1 VRLYYGGSD
10 NPEYS
15 MPKQSLNDLLHMVHK
30 LAGQTEGTLADA
42 ELLARFV
49 ECRDEAAFE
58 ALVWRHGQLIWKL
71 CERILRDPQDA
82 EDAFQATF
90 LVLARKAD
98 SVRER
103 RALGGWLYQIAQR
116 ICLGMRRKK
125 GASSTLPILE
135 EPVAG
140 GIDSA
145 EQADL
150 RRLLEEEI
158 GRLPRKYRLP
168 LLLRYIEGRSTE
180 EAAAIIGC
188 PRGTILSRL
197 AWSRQRLRTRLAARG
212 VGLSVALI
220 AAAATESSAAS
231 AKSVLAA
238 ASTALLF
245 LANPALQ
252 TTRPVSLA
260 KGVLRTMLMTK
271 VAAGSIGAIVVLT
284 ASVGLGIAMLPGNSS
299 NAQAGG
305 QGGVSSTANSSE
317 KPVTVAPQEKLKTD
331 EPAQANKQ
339 AKSALP
345 VATFVHPV
353 ATKVGDSYSFVG
365 HTEASQTIDIRPRI
379 TGTLEKVLVK
389 PGSHVKKGD
398 ALFELDSSN
407 LRAEAAKAAAEVQ
420 RAKAQVDHAMAN
432 LARLKTLV
440 NSQAVGREPLDLAS
454 AKGAEAEAGLQ
465 AAQAQFDQAKLQL
478 DATRII
484 SPIDGRVGRIR
495 VDAGNSAGQNTT
507 LATIVSVSPI
517 KVSFN
522 MDEQS
527 FRKLQTQLQEADPG
541 KAPEIEMGL
550 ASENRLMHK
559 GRIESVDNQFES
571 GTIQVRALFPN
582 KDESILPGMVAR
594 VCVTS
599 KEPTQ
604 GFIIPARAL
613 ELTGDHRFVYVISAE
628 DRLETRG
635 VVYGTSK
642 VPGTLII
649 REGLGPKDRVVIDF
663 GPPRNGLFD
672 KKGNPVA
679 WQTPVANSKVIPQE
693 KEVNEKG
700 AGK

>member
-1 VRLYYGGSD
+1 MQNQTRLPRLYYGGGD
-10 NPEYS
+10 NPELS
-15 MPKQSLNDLLHMVHK
+15 MPKQTLNDLIRIVHK

-49 ECRDEAAFE
+49 ERRDEAAFE
-58 ALVWRHGQLIWKL
+58 ALVWRHGQLIWNV
-71 CERILRDPQDA
+71 CHRILRNQQDA

-90 LVLARKAD
+90 LVMARRAG
-98 SVRER
+98 SIRER

-116 ICLGMRRKK
+116 ICLGIRKKK
-125 GASSTLPILE
+125 GAAATLPLVE
-135 EPVAG
+135 QPAAEGVDAT
-140 GIDSA
+140 

-168 LLLRYIEGRSTE
+168 LVLRYLEGRSTE
-180 EAAAIIGC
+180 EAAAIVGC

-212 VGLSVALI
+212 VGLSVAL
-220 AAAATESSAAS
+220 AAASATESSAAS

-245 LANPALQ
+245 MANSTLQ
-252 TTRPVSLA
+252 TSRPVFLA

-271 VAAGSIGAIVVLT
+271 VAAGSIGALVVLT
-284 ASVGLGIAMLPGNSS
+284 ASVGLGMAVLPGNSS

-305 QGGVSSTANSSE
+305 QGGVSLTVNNTE
-317 KPVTVAPQEKLKTD
+317 KPVPIAPQEKLKTD

-339 AKSALP
+339 VKSALP
-345 VATFVHPV
+345 IANFVHPV
-353 ATKVGDSYSFVG
+353 ATKVGDSYLFTG
-365 HTEASQTIDIRPRI
+365 RTEASQTIDVRPRI
-379 TGTLEKVLVK
+379 TGTLDKVLVK
-389 PGSHVKKGD
+389 PRGHVKKGD
-398 ALFELDSSN
+398 VLFELDSSN
-407 LRAEAAKAAAEVQ
+407 LRAEATRAAAEVQ

-432 LARLKTLV
+432 LVRLKSLV
-440 NSQAVGREPLDLAS
+440 DSQAVGREQLDLAS

-465 AAQAQFDQAKLQL
+465 AAQAQLDQAKLQL

-495 VDAGNSAGQNTT
+495 IDTGNSAGQNTT

-517 KVSFN
+517 KVSFS

-527 FRKLQTQLQEADPG
+527 FRKLQSQLQEADPG

-559 GRIESVDNQFES
+559 GTIESVDNQFDPNT
-571 GTIQVRALFPN
+571 GTIQVRASFPN
-582 KDESILPGMVAR
+582 KDESILPGMFAR

-599 KEPTQ
+599 KEPTE
-604 GFIIPARAL
+604 GVIIPAQAFNWS
-613 ELTGDHRFVYVISAE
+613 GDRGEVYVISAQN
-628 DRLETRG
+628 RLETRK
-635 VVYGTSK
+635 VVLGTGIDP
-642 VPGTLII
+642 VRRII
-649 REGLGPKDRVVIDF
+649 REGLNPRDRVVVIE
-663 GPPRNGLFD
+663 PATNNFD
-672 KKGNPVA
+672 NLIITEG
-679 WQTPVANSKVIPQE
+679 WSYY
-693 KEVNEKG
+693 
-700 AGK
+700 